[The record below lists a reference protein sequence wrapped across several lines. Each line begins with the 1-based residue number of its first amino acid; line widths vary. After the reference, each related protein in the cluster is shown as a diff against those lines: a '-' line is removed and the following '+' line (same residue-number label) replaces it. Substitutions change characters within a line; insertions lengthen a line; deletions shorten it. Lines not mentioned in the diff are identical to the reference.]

1 MDNVN
6 VQTTQPIQESEEKK
20 MMTIINE
27 DGSSEEVEVV
37 IAFEFKD
44 NNKEYIIYTRNEKD
58 ENGNVTV
65 YISNVDR
72 TSGSPKLVG
81 VDDENEWSRI
91 KNVLR
96 ELAKSE
102 Q

>member
-65 YISNVDR
+65 EHLEVQN
-72 TSGSPKLVG
+72 
-81 VDDENEWSRI
+81 
-91 KNVLR
+91 
-96 ELAKSE
+96 
-102 Q
+102 